1 MKSFAFYDSVTF
13 KTLTGASCDAA
24 ATVYFRAGVERR
36 LTATIDPPHRRGETN
51 QRLIHF
57 KGKRDLH
64 VVCRLPYSLITPPVP
79 PSIRRLSKP
88 RVRRTCTATSRVG
101 CRRNQ
106 TVVFKGVWREDKSY
120 QLRLKTGIFFFFF
133 FPPPLL
139 LTPLLGKA
147 EVRLMN
153 S

>member
-1 MKSFAFYDSVTF
+1 M
-13 KTLTGASCDAA
+13 
-24 ATVYFRAGVERR
+24 
-36 LTATIDPPHRRGETN
+36 
-51 QRLIHF
+51 HF

-64 VVCRLPYSLITPPVP
+64 VVCRLPYSLITPPLP

-101 CRRNQ
+101 CRRSQ
-106 TVVFKGVWREDKSY
+106 TVVFKGVRREDKSY
-120 QLRLKTGIFFFFF
+120 QLRLKMGIFLYF